1 MKELR
6 SSPRTPYKHEQMIA
20 PIDNGRLPSQ
30 KDFFPVSCHNI
41 SAGGLSFT
49 LDHRPEFERLVVV
62 LGKPNSLNTFF
73 AHVVHVSELK
83 NGGVPKYRVGCQFD
97 SRVL

>member
-1 MKELR
+1 MRELR
-6 SSPRTPYKHEQMIA
+6 SSPRRPYKYQQMIA

-30 KDFFPVSCHNI
+30 KDFFPVSFHDV

-49 LDHRPEFERLVVV
+49 LDRRPEFKRLVVV
-62 LGKPNSLNTFF
+62 LGEPKSLDTFF
-73 AHVVHVSELK
+73 AHVVHVLEVK
-83 NGGVPKYRVGCQFD
+83 EGDAPKYRVGCQFD